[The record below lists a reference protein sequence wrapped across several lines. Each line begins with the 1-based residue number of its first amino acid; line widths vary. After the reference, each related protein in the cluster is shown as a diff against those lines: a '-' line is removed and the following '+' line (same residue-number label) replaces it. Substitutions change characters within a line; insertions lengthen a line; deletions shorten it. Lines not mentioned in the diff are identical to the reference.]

1 MKKKDQRAK
10 TEQQAQADR
19 AGWVRRETAIFL
31 SAGALAVGLLA
42 GAVVGAIWEHRLGKP
57 RPAAPPQEA
66 QAPMVP
72 PGPTPEQ
79 RTALKELETRV
90 QKDPNDVEAWVQL
103 GDLNYDTDRPME
115 AIRAYEQA
123 LSLKPGNPDV
133 ITDLA
138 TMYRRVR
145 QPQKAAEL
153 FREAHRIDP
162 KHANSLYNL
171 GVVLLHDL
179 NDVKGATAAWEEYI
193 KVVPQGPQSDRI
205 RAMLQKFREE
215 GKLQ

>member
-1 MKKKDQRAK
+1 MAKRNQRSQ
-10 TEQQAQADR
+10 EGQVDR

-31 SAGALAVGLLA
+31 SVVALGVGLVA
-42 GAVVGAIWEHRLGKP
+42 GAVIGAIWEHRLG
-57 RPAAPPQEA
+57 RPAAKAPSQEA

-72 PGPTPEQ
+72 QGPTPEQ
-79 RTALKELETRV
+79 RAVLKELEARV

-103 GDLNYDTDRPME
+103 GDLHYDTDRPME
-115 AIRAYEQA
+115 AIRAYERA
-123 LSLKPGNPDV
+123 MTLKPENPDV
-133 ITDLA
+133 STDLG
-138 TMYRRVR
+138 TMYRKVG
-145 QPQKAAEL
+145 QPQKAVEL

-179 NDVKGATAAWEEYI
+179 NDLQGAAAAWEGYL
-193 KVVPQGPQSDRI
+193 KVVPQGPQADRI

-215 GKLQ
+215 GKLK